1 MKKINENIYEN
12 DYVNDF
18 KKFYIDYLKFMNEKM
33 KIEEITIMEI
43 NINKNNFNIQ
53 NYIICEYEI
62 KKEDINKEIKILNSH
77 DEVCREDKKNY
88 IGSNNEK
95 EIKDKSEIY
104 INEKKIDFCYKYK
117 F

>member
-1 MKKINENIYEN
+1 MYE
-12 DYVNDF
+12 
-18 KKFYIDYLKFMNEKM
+18 KL
-33 KIEEITIMEI
+33 KIEEIKIIEI
-43 NINKNNFNIQ
+43 NNINIQ

-62 KKEDINKEIKILNSH
+62 KKEDTNKEIKILNSH